1 MRASRLS
8 ELSYNH
14 VKSMLLEGRSPVG
27 SWLPIDDI
35 AKQVQASRQPVL
47 DAIKRLAMEGFVE
60 IIPQVGC
67 RVRQPEPQE
76 IDDFFRLF
84 AAGEALT
91 AEMAAERAS
100 PSDVLG
106 LQLISAQIGELL
118 RQNKNSEQVSEQYRV
133 LNRQLHS
140 ELRRVAKSK
149 MMTDVVERLS
159 DRSDFYVVVTSG
171 SSFGMNIEQAH
182 REHEE
187 LIDAISRRDV
197 KGAGRAMKAHIFA
210 TERRVFENVEECR
223 VEAEAYAPPRKRA
236 RRTAARD

>member
-14 VKSMLLEGRSPVG
+14 VKSMLLEGRSPSG
-27 SWLPIDDI
+27 SWLPIDEI

-106 LQLISAQIGELL
+106 LRFISSQIGQLIQQGIGG
-118 RQNKNSEQVSEQYRV
+118 EQASEQYRI
-133 LNRQLHS
+133 LNRKLHS

-159 DRSDFYVVVTSG
+159 DRSDFYVMVTSG
-171 SSFGMNIEQAH
+171 SSFGMNIDQAH

-187 LIDAISRRDV
+187 LIDAISRGDV

-210 TERRVFENVEECR
+210 TERRVFENVEECQ
-223 VEAEAYAPPRKRA
+223 AEARDYGPPRKRA
-236 RRTAARD
+236 RRAARD